1 LLLEK
6 DFEEMSKSSL
16 IILLENNTKED
27 TNEIKKPDLKYGDVV
42 VVGVGVL
49 DLL

>member
-1 LLLEK
+1 
-6 DFEEMSKSSL
+6 MSKSSL

-27 TNEIKKPDLKYGDVV
+27 TDEIKKTKKPHLKYGD

>member
-1 LLLEK
+1 
-6 DFEEMSKSSL
+6 MSKSSL
-16 IILLENNTKED
+16 IIILENNTKED

-42 VVGVGVL
+42 GVGVL